1 MKGKIDIMGESGKMK
16 NKVLKWSLIGGIY
29 ALIPTII
36 SIKDDSLVFFIIF
49 PFIFSPIYMTLL
61 TTLAITELIGINIHE
76 INLLTHIINVILWV
90 LIGAIIGWMIKNRR
104 KDDRNN

>member
-1 MKGKIDIMGESGKMK
+1 M
-16 NKVLKWSLIGGIY
+16 
-29 ALIPTII
+29 LIPIN
-36 SIKDDSLVFFIIF
+36 SVMAKVVKRV
-49 PFIFSPIYMTLL
+49 IYMTLL